1 MLLLEDDSMD
11 EMNNENPLLDK
22 KYCYHGIGGAV
33 FRLPSILEH
42 GILPPSYIK
51 SLNMPENYD
60 SKYSYNGPN
69 QVSVIM
75 SPQFCDGPDTL
86 GGDYSEG
93 ITFVCETDYW
103 RGLKAQE
110 SGIPY
115 EAHTSRISP
124 DKIKGVILP
133 ESFFN
138 KPIKDCGNLFGGYG
152 QYGAICE
159 AFTRYMKEE
168 CGYETSGYDIDLRL
182 MNASKDPSNRDK
194 FRDKLNA
201 HLFSDLQQAIDKKLG
216 KKNSTFVDIVNFY
229 IKDKPNIKLYNRETL
244 QKEVTRSDVVKVR
257 RSNYSQL
264 IIMNNRFRKF

>member
-1 MLLLEDDSMD
+1 MD
-11 EMNNENPLLDK
+11 EINNENPLLDK

-42 GILPPSYIK
+42 GILSPSSIK

-75 SPQFCDGPDTL
+75 SPQFCAGPDTL
-86 GGDYSEG
+86 GGGYSDG
-93 ITFVCETDYW
+93 ITFVCEKNYW
-103 RGLKAQE
+103 RGSKAQA

-115 EAHTSRISP
+115 EAHTSSISP
-124 DKIKGVILP
+124 DEIKGIILP
-133 ESFFN
+133 DKFFN
-138 KPIKDCGNLFGGYG
+138 KPIKDCGDLFGGLDK
-152 QYGAICE
+152 YGAICE
-159 AFTRYMKEE
+159 AFIKYMKED
-168 CGYETSGYDIDLRL
+168 CGYQTSGYDIDLRL
-182 MNASKDPSNRDK
+182 MNVSKDPLNKDRFK
-194 FRDKLNA
+194 DKLKA

-244 QKEVTRSDVVKVR
+244 QKEVTRSDVVKVS

-264 IIMNNRFRKF
+264 DLIMNNRFRKF